1 MSDSL
6 RQQVAGLMETCKTVL
21 AVKNEI
27 PPVDGTTA
35 RLAVAILA
43 EAKAKNPGDK
53 LLAAITLPEDATL
66 ALWSWTSIL
75 TSMEIVSRS
84 IRFHSKHFHNNHP
97 ESSGRVDISLH
108 EF

>member
-6 RQQVAGLMETCKTVL
+6 RQQVAGLIEACKTVL
-21 AVKNEI
+21 ARKDDL

-43 EAKAKNPGDK
+43 ETKTKNPSDK
-53 LLAAITLPEDATL
+53 ILAAITLPEDATL

-75 TSMEIVSRS
+75 TAMEIVSRS
-84 IRFHSKHFHNNHP
+84 IPLPQQTLPQQPRVVG
-97 ESSGRVDISLH
+97 EGRY
-108 EF
+108 